1 MSRQLIV
8 VDTETTSLKPDAG
21 IVEVAAVN
29 VDTGDELRFV
39 PQPGIRS

>member
-21 IVEVAAVN
+21 IVEVV
-29 VDTGDELRFV
+29 
-39 PQPGIRS
+39 QPGIRS